1 MIKESHVSLEIA
13 KLLKEK
19 GFNEFCRAYWGGFNT
34 RPLSL
39 CGCNRSEAFDYC
51 WNTMLEKDYSN
62 SEQTYI
68 AAPTLQMACRWL
80 REEYNIHIQVGIT
93 ICEDYKVSPPE
104 YYVYISSTVDG
115 KNLVDYKSG
124 DNGVIENGL
133 PRGFET
139 HEEAVEASIVY
150 CLTNLIK

>member
-1 MIKESHVSLEIA
+1 MEESYVSLEIA

-39 CGCNRSEAFDYC
+39 CGCNRGKAFDYC

-62 SEQTYI
+62 NEQTYI
-68 AAPTLQMACRWL
+68 AAPTLQMTCRWL
-80 REEYNIHIQVGIT
+80 REKHGIHIEALCPV
-93 ICEDYKVSPPE
+93 
-104 YYVYISSTVDG
+104 VDIDT
-115 KNLVDYKSG
+115 NT
-124 DNGVIENGL
+124 NGVKYNVVISNLNNYCLAYDTPIEDN
-133 PRGFET
+133 EYDSY
-139 HEEAVEASIVY
+139 EEAIKAAIKY